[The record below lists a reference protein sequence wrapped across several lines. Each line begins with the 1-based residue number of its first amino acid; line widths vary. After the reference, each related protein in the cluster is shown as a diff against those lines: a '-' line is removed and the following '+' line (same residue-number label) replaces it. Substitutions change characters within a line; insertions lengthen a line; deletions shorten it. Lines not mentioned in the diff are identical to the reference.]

1 MILKIKTTVEG
12 LRFNALFGAG
22 VVGFMAVVAILGP
35 WIMQADPLAINIR
48 ARLVPPSADFLLGTD
63 EFGRD
68 VLVRLIAGARTSFT
82 IALVT
87 VLIAVSLGTG
97 IGVLAGYRRGWT
109 DRCLMVLN
117 DAMLAFPG
125 LLLALG
131 IMAVIGASRDG
142 IIIALGLAYTPVVVR
157 VVRGTV
163 LSLRER
169 EFIEASRVIGNPEWL
184 TMLRHILPNCLA
196 PLLVVATMMFG
207 WVVLSESALSF
218 LGLGVP
224 PPAPSWGNMLS
235 TARPYINQAPQL
247 IIFPGICISV
257 TLLGVNMLGDAIRDW
272 LDPKMEGTM

>member
-1 MILKIKTTVEG
+1 MNVQAKPWFG
-12 LRFNALFGAG
+12 GFRFNVVFGIA
-22 VVGFMAVVAILGP
+22 VVGFMFAVALVGP
-35 WIMQADPLAINIR
+35 WLAPADPLAINIR
-48 ARLVPPSADFLLGTD
+48 ARLTPPGGDYLLGTD

-68 VLVRLIAGARTSFT
+68 VLSRLIAGARTSVV

-87 VLIAVSLGTG
+87 VAIAVALGT
-97 IGVLAGYRRGWT
+97 IFGVLAGYRRGWT
-109 DRCLMVLN
+109 DRCLMIVN
-117 DAMLAFPG
+117 DSMLAFPG

-131 IMAVIGASRDG
+131 IMAVFGASRDG
-142 IIIALGLAYTPVVVR
+142 IIIALGLAYAPVVVR

-163 LSLRER
+163 LSLREQ

-184 TMLRHILPNCLA
+184 TMLRHVLPNCLA

-207 WVVLSESALSF
+207 WVILSESALSF

-247 IIFPGICISV
+247 IVFPGLCISI

-272 LDPKMEGTM
+272 LDPKMERAA